1 MTVPVDP
8 TNSDQFT
15 AWDGDQG
22 GFWADHADRFDG
34 GAARYHE
41 RLLDAARIDP
51 ADRVLDIGC
60 GTGKSSRDAARRAA
74 RGHVLG
80 VDLSSKM
87 IAVARR
93 RAEREGVA
101 NVAFEQA
108 DAQVHPFPEAAFD
121 VVISRH
127 GVMFFGDPDKAF
139 ANIARA
145 LRPGGRMALLTWQPL
160 ARNEFASTF
169 RTLFADGKPLPEP
182 PAGAPH
188 PFSLSDPDR
197 VRALLTGA
205 GLTDVELHA
214 VSEPVWLGDD
224 VADALA
230 FITARQAAQLAELDE
245 AARARV
251 VEAAREDM
259 ARHCDEHGVRY
270 ASAAWIVQAT
280 KA

>member
-8 TNSDQFT
+8 TNSDQLS

-22 GFWADHADRFDG
+22 AFWADHADHFDA

-41 RLLDAARIDP
+41 RLLDAARVTP
-51 ADRVLDIGC
+51 SDRVLDIGC
-60 GTGKSSRDAARRAA
+60 GTGKSTRDAARRAA
-74 RGHVLG
+74 HALG
-80 VDLSSKM
+80 VDLSSRM
-87 IAVARR
+87 VEEARR
-93 RAEREGVA
+93 RAEREGLA

-121 VVISRH
+121 LVISRH
-127 GVMFFGDPDKAF
+127 GVMFFGDPEKAF
-139 ANIARA
+139 ANIATA

-169 RTLFADGKPLPEP
+169 RALVADGKPVPEP
-182 PAGAPH
+182 PSTGAH

-205 GLTDVELHA
+205 GMTDVELHA

-224 VADALA
+224 VEDALA

-245 AARARV
+245 DARARV
-251 VEAAREDM
+251 VEATRENIT
-259 ARHCDEHGVRY
+259 RHLGEHGVRY
-270 ASAAWIVQAT
+270 QSAAWIVLAT

>member
-8 TNSDQFT
+8 TNADQLT

-22 GFWADHADRFDG
+22 AFWADHADRFDG

-41 RLLDAARIDP
+41 RLLDAARIGP

-60 GTGKSSRDAARRAA
+60 GTGKSTRDAARRAA
-74 RGHVLG
+74 HALG
-80 VDLSSKM
+80 VDLSSRM
-87 IAVARR
+87 IEEARR
-93 RAEREGVA
+93 RADREGVA

-139 ANIARA
+139 ANIASA
-145 LRPGGRMALLTWQPL
+145 LRPGGRMTLLTWQPL

-169 RTLFADGKPLPEP
+169 RSLFAAGKPMPEP
-182 PAGAPH
+182 PPNAPH
-188 PFSLSDPDR
+188 LFSLSDPDR

-205 GLTDVELHA
+205 GMTDVELHA

-224 VADALA
+224 VEDALA
-230 FITARQAAQLAELDE
+230 FITARQASQLAELDDE
-245 AARARV
+245 TKDRV
-251 VEAAREDM
+251 IQAAREDM
-259 ARHCDEHGVRY
+259 ARHLDEHGVRY
-270 ASAAWIVQAT
+270 SSAAWIIQAT
-280 KA
+280 KS